1 MGILSKLV
9 TAVRGG
15 ATEAGEAIV
24 DSQALRIL
32 DQEIRDADRELLQSK
47 NALVDLMAK
56 KKVIAQKAAALD
68 RQRAEYEGYA
78 LQALNKGDEAL
89 AIDIANKVAE
99 VEAEFV
105 TEEDLAKQY
114 AEAETQSKRAIQVAE
129 GNLRRLKQQ
138 VDTVKVT
145 DRVQRAQA
153 TIAQRHSGA
162 ESSMNTA
169 LGSLERIKQRQLEQG
184 ARFEAAKELEE
195 GPSADLNARLQAA
208 GITPGA
214 TSGSS
219 VLARLRSQAL
229 LT

>member
-15 ATEAGEAIV
+15 ASEAGEAIV
-24 DSQALRIL
+24 DTQALRIL

-56 KKVIAQKAAALD
+56 KKVIAQRAAALG

-78 LQALNKGDEAL
+78 LQALNKGDETL
-89 AIDIANKVAE
+89 AIDIANKVADIE
-99 VEAEFV
+99 TELT
-105 TEEDLAKQY
+105 TEEALAKQY
-114 AEAETQSKRAIQVAE
+114 ADAEDQSKRAIQVAE
-129 GNLRRLKQQ
+129 GSLRRLKQQ

-169 LGSLERIKQRQLEQG
+169 LGSLDRIKQRQAEQS

-195 GPSADLNARLQAA
+195 GPSAGLNARLTAA

-214 TSGSS
+214 ASGSA